1 MLSSLAGAP
10 AAAQPR
16 GAAQPQPAIPARQ
29 APALPTPD
37 PLVTAKLLWSTM
49 AAIDHASKTGNFSV
63 LRDLGTAGFRA
74 NNKPETLS
82 AVFAN
87 VRNQRVDVADTLL
100 VQAVFELPPHMISPT
115 TFRMRGSFPLRPTSV
130 AFDLLFS
137 WEGSWRIDA
146 IALLPISAPA
156 GR

>member
-1 MLSSLAGAP
+1 
-10 AAAQPR
+10 
-16 GAAQPQPAIPARQ
+16 
-29 APALPTPD
+29 
-37 PLVTAKLLWSTM
+37 M
-49 AAIDHASKTGNFSV
+49 AAIDHASKSGNFSV
-63 LRDLGTAGFRA
+63 LRDLGTAGFRT
-74 NNKPETLS
+74 NNRPETLA

-87 VRNQRVDVADTLL
+87 VRNQRVDLADTLL
-100 VQAVFELPPHMISPT
+100 VQPSFELAPHMVTAT

-146 IALLPISAPA
+146 IALLPVAAPA